1 MDKSTT
7 NTLTHRISS
16 FWPKAIFIF
25 LASVLLNINTL
36 KNTHALD
43 DEMVINRNVYM
54 HMGFSGIKTILTN
67 DSYQG
72 FLDDMGAKNPLSGLL
87 SIYFLAFTDA
97 ACRFLNLSTRPAAS
111 ITFSLPV
118 KNGWQSLQISTL
130 ISL

>member
-72 FLDDMGAKNPLSGLL
+72 FLDDMGAKNPLSG
-87 SIYFLAFTDA
+87 
-97 ACRFLNLSTRPAAS
+97 
-111 ITFSLPV
+111 
-118 KNGWQSLQISTL
+118 
-130 ISL
+130 